1 MPEPFHYVADLLA
14 LSSPLPEESILSRN
28 VFSNDHISVTLFS
41 FTPGQELS
49 EHTAARPAIL
59 QFLDGEAELILGE
72 ETKQARPGTWV
83 HMPAHLPH
91 SVRAKTPVHMLL
103 TLLRGSG

>member
-1 MPEPFHYVADLLA
+1 MPKPFHYVTDLLEFTT
-14 LSSPLPEESILSRN
+14 PLPEESILSRN
-28 VFSNDHISVTLFS
+28 VFSDDHVSVTLFS

-59 QFLDGEAELILGE
+59 HFLEGEAELVLGE

-83 HMPAHLPH
+83 YMPAHLPH
-91 SVRAKTPVHMLL
+91 SVRAQTPVHMLL